1 VGEDNPHLLHWQ
13 YLIDGLLTYTRI
25 YTMTDKAEY
34 IKRLEKLDAC
44 AVSDALDAV
53 GSPGA
58 HSGIP
63 RRSTNARIAGVVQTV
78 KLSDQEPKGGS
89 KRHLGTAAI
98 DSADELTV
106 IVVEQR
112 TGIDC
117 AGWGGV
123 LANAAKARGVRGVIM
138 EGPARDIDEYEE
150 IGFPVFSRT
159 TTPHTARGRVWEQSF
174 GEPVQVGDSEVLPGD
189 FVIADGSGVVFI
201 PAGKA
206 QEVIAKAE
214 RIAEKERLMTAD
226 VLQGKPVSEVMGTNY
241 ENMLDK
247 NND

>member
-1 VGEDNPHLLHWQ
+1 
-13 YLIDGLLTYTRI
+13 
-25 YTMTDKAEY
+25 MTDKKAFVS
-34 IKRLEKLDAC
+34 RLEQLDAC
-44 AVSDALDAV
+44 AVSDALDSL
-53 GSPGA
+53 GLPGA

-63 RRSTNARIAGVVQTV
+63 RRSTSARIAGVVQTV
-78 KLSDQEPKGGS
+78 KLSDQEPQGGS

-98 DSADELTV
+98 DSADDMTV

-123 LANAAKARGVRGVIM
+123 LANAAKAKGVRGVIM
-138 EGPARDIDEYEE
+138 EGPAREIDEYEE
-150 IGFPVFSRT
+150 IGFPVFSRA
-159 TTPHTARGRVWEQSF
+159 TTPHTARGRIWEQSF
-174 GEPVQVGDSEVLPGD
+174 GEPVQVGDSEVSPDD

-206 QEVIAKAE
+206 EEVIAIAE

-241 ENMLDK
+241 ENMLK
-247 NND
+247 